1 MDLKLSDKLYV
12 VTGATSGFGKA
23 IAEALVGENAKV
35 IINARGEEKL
45 LELKDTY
52 PDQIEILPGDITT
65 DAIISRL
72 ILLIGKR
79 ELSGIVINAGGPPAK
94 SFARTSISDWDKAYE
109 TILRWKVKLTQE
121 ILPLFQKNGYGRFV
135 YIESSSVKQPIDNLI
150 LSTSLRLAVV
160 GFVKSLSQEIASE
173 GINLNILAP
182 GYHATPAMERLFIN
196 KSAQLGIT
204 PEEARD
210 QFEKEILV
218 GRMGN
223 PGDLATLACWLLSPL
238 SRYIT
243 GQTISV
249 DGGLIKSTFS

>member
-1 MDLKLSDKLYV
+1 MNLNLDGKLFV

-23 IAEALVGENAKV
+23 IAEALVREKARV

-45 LELKDTY
+45 KDLQANF
-52 PDQIEILPGDITT
+52 PDQVEILPGDITT
-65 DAIISRL
+65 DATISKL

-79 ELSGIVINAGGPPAK
+79 DLSGIVVNAGGPPAK

-109 TILRWKVKLTQE
+109 TLLRWKVKLTKE
-121 ILPLFQKNGYGRFV
+121 ILPLFQKNNYGRVV

-150 LSTSLRLAVV
+150 LSTSLRLSVV
-160 GFVKSLSQEIASE
+160 GFVKSLSQEIAAE

-204 PEEARD
+204 PEEAKV
-210 QFEKEILV
+210 QFEQEILV

-223 PGDLATLACWLLSPL
+223 PGDLASLACWLLSPL
-238 SRYIT
+238 SGYIT
-243 GQTISV
+243 GQTISI

>member
-1 MDLKLSDKLYV
+1 MNLNLDGKLFV

-23 IAEALVGENAKV
+23 IAEALVREKARV

-45 LELKDTY
+45 KDLQANF

-65 DAIISRL
+65 DATISKL

-79 ELSGIVINAGGPPAK
+79 DLSGIVVNAGGPPAK

-109 TILRWKVKLTQE
+109 TLLRWKVKLTKE
-121 ILPLFQKNGYGRFV
+121 ILPLFQKNNYGRVV

-150 LSTSLRLAVV
+150 LSTSLRLSVV
-160 GFVKSLSQEIASE
+160 GFVKSLSQEIAAE

-204 PEEARD
+204 PEEAKV
-210 QFEKEILV
+210 QFEQEILV

-223 PGDLATLACWLLSPL
+223 PGDLASLACWLLSPL
-238 SRYIT
+238 SGYIT
-243 GQTISV
+243 GQTISI